1 MGGFWYHATM
11 NPTVA
16 FVVAGI
22 AVTWEVILLGGFLLA
37 GIIYGFI
44 VGRDRA
50 VTVLLASYV
59 SLAIV
64 TNAPIIGRLN
74 VSLGVSKNPWYTL
87 LWFLG
92 IFFIVFLILWRSALL
107 RSLANSRGK
116 WWEIL
121 IFSVLQSGLFLS
133 IGLYLI
139 PPEMLNALSFVTVQ
153 TFTDETGRSFWL
165 LAPLVFLAILGGS
178 GGDDYEDLD

>member
-87 LWFLG
+87 LWFLEIG
-92 IFFIVFLILWRSALL
+92 RASCRERVFR
-107 RSLANSRGK
+107 
-116 WWEIL
+116 
-121 IFSVLQSGLFLS
+121 
-133 IGLYLI
+133 
-139 PPEMLNALSFVTVQ
+139 TV
-153 TFTDETGRSFWL
+153 
-165 LAPLVFLAILGGS
+165 
-178 GGDDYEDLD
+178 